1 MSIVNQ
7 PDILPGAF
15 AAEGDKNTIPANND
29 GTSGLASVAK
39 GFPPITQQPLASG
52 GLPPQRADFNGIF
65 NMFSEFLLYIQSGG
79 VFNYNNSLDYK
90 PPAVIWGNNNL
101 YKCVAQNG
109 PNTSAGV
116 QPVTNTSYWQPLVPV
131 SSVSASNNIITVNDE
146 AGEPTKYTIDTL
158 ASAPGASDNSNKI
171 PTTAWVQTWAK
182 NFINA
187 LDDNLEVQWS
197 GSTFTVP
204 ALGITGLMAQNGY
217 ISLGKLFGGLILQWG
232 NSVGMRIDAT
242 PYKVFFNITM
252 PGYLWSNATI
262 NSGDIPDIVIVP
274 YIQNADQ
281 TGLQILIDYETGH
294 TYVPGASISN
304 VLWIAIGYART

>member
-29 GTSGLASVAK
+29 GTSGLASIAK

-90 PPAVIWGNNNL
+90 PPAVVWGNNNL

-146 AGEPTKYTIDTL
+146 AGEPTQYTIDTL

-232 NSVGMRIDAT
+232 LKSFTTTSIQINLPISFVSSGFSAVVSDAGSGAVSLGININNNQISVFQRNNNNT
-242 PYKVFFNITM
+242 SFRY
-252 PGYLWSNATI
+252 
-262 NSGDIPDIVIVP
+262 
-274 YIQNADQ
+274 
-281 TGLQILIDYETGH
+281 
-294 TYVPGASISN
+294 
-304 VLWIAIGYART
+304 IAIGV

>member
-29 GTSGLASVAK
+29 GTSGLASIAK

-79 VFNYNNSLDYK
+79 VFSYNNSLDYK
-90 PPAVIWGNNNL
+90 PPAVVWGNNNL
-101 YKCVAQNG
+101 YKCVKQNG
-109 PNTSAGV
+109 PNTSAGA

-146 AGEPTKYTIDTL
+146 AGEPTQYTIDTL

-232 NSVGMRIDAT
+232 TVQSTTQIKL
-242 PYKVFFNITM
+242 PI
-252 PGYLWSNATI
+252 SATI
-262 NSGDIPDIVIVP
+262 LRYVASVWD
-274 YIQNADQ
+274 NADNSDIKSSMGDEYGSVQ
-281 TGLQILIDYETGH
+281 
-294 TYVPGASISN
+294 VVSINGFVRSGTSFY
-304 VLWIAIGYART
+304 IAICA